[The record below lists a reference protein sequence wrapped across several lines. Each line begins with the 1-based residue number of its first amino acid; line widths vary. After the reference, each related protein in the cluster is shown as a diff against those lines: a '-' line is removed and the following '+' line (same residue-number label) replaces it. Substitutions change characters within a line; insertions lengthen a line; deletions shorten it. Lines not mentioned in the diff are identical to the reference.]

1 MGQLPFS
8 RVTPARPFLHSGVD
22 FAGPINVRMSKGRGN
37 KSYKGYISLFVC
49 MATKSIHLELI
60 SDLTSDA
67 FIAGFKRFVARR
79 GHVSEIWSD
88 NGTNFVGASKELL
101 KLVTA
106 EQSSVALEICEWLS
120 NNSVTWHFIPAH
132 APNFGG
138 LWEAGVK
145 AMKFHLK
152 RVIGVSIMTYEEL
165 TTVLTQIEACLN
177 SRPLSILPDN
187 HSDPATLTPGHF
199 LVGEALVIVP
209 EQNYEHSN
217 ISTLRRWQMTQRM
230 VQDFWRRW
238 SKEYLVNCLQRY
250 KWSKIIPEPEIGNI
264 VLIKEDNLPP
274 GRWLLGRVVAKHP
287 GLDQITRVV
296 TLKCGQSLLK
306 RPTSKLC
313 ILPITQ

>member
-8 RVTPARPFLHSGVD
+8 RVTPARPFLHSDVD
-22 FAGPINVRMSKGRGN
+22 FAGPINVRMSKGRDN

-49 MATKSIHLELI
+49 MATKAIHLELI

-106 EQSSVALEICEWLS
+106 EQSSVALEIREWLS
-120 NNSVTWHFIPAH
+120 NNSVSWHFIPAH

-152 RVIGVSIMTYEEL
+152 RVIGVSTMTYEEL

-177 SRPLSILPDN
+177 SRPLSIL
-187 HSDPATLTPGHF
+187 
-199 LVGEALVIVP
+199 
-209 EQNYEHSN
+209 
-217 ISTLRRWQMTQRM
+217 R
-230 VQDFWRRW
+230 
-238 SKEYLVNCLQRY
+238 
-250 KWSKIIPEPEIGNI
+250 
-264 VLIKEDNLPP
+264 
-274 GRWLLGRVVAKHP
+274 
-287 GLDQITRVV
+287 TR
-296 TLKCGQSLLK
+296 
-306 RPTSKLC
+306 
-313 ILPITQ
+313 